1 MGGESAVAIVAGH
14 ELLATDGGASG
25 DAGGTL
31 SARDDRRHDDRPA
44 LPAGGILARGHH
56 PTGDLVTE
64 DQGKRMAGR
73 NPAEGEADV
82 GVTDTA
88 AGDLDDDLVRAGVEW
103 WKIVAFEG
111 LARSD

>member
-1 MGGESAVAIVAGH
+1 VA
-14 ELLATDGGASG
+14 
-25 DAGGTL
+25 
-31 SARDDRRHDDRPA
+31 
-44 LPAGGILARGHH
+44 
-56 PTGDLVTE
+56 E
-64 DQGKRMAGR
+64 DQGERVAGR
-73 NPAEGEADV
+73 NSAEGEADV